1 MNYLKT
7 NMFEH
12 QEKAFNKIKKLKACA
27 LFMDMGTGKTRTM
40 LEYIQLKLNQG
51 KINKVFWICPCSTK
65 KNLREDIFKHSIF
78 SSNYVEKIKDELIVI
93 IGTET
98 ISQSNKF
105 YIKTKN
111 LIEKYPHSLLIID
124 ESHMIKNH
132 RAIRTRRILDLGQK
146 TAYRAIL
153 TGTPVTQGIWD
164 LFTQFYFLHPKIL
177 GYNSFYAFA
186 ANHLEYSEKYPGQ
199 IINTHNTDYITKKIN
214 PYIYQVT
221 KKECLDLPPKTYT
234 NRYFDFDNE
243 QYEIYQ
249 TIKNYY
255 VSQINYDNFNG
266 ECILNMINALYR
278 VASGYID
285 IELNPPIYH
294 EREIITHLQ
303 YKGYER
309 AIETITQLSNI
320 PSNSKCIIWHR
331 YNSDL
336 KLLSEKLNENDIKYV
351 CVNGE
356 VSQSQRELNI
366 NDFKTSSDINVLVA
380 NINIGNVGLNLQEA
394 NYMIYYNSTFEYA
407 KRKQSEDRI
416 YRIGQNK
423 NCHIIDILSNS
434 GIDDMVENNICN
446 KTNLIRDI
454 RNKIN
459 EIKDDK
465 EKIEEFKQ
473 KILDEY

>member
-27 LFMDMGTGKTRTM
+27 LFMDMGTGKTRTI

-51 KINKVFWICPCSTK
+51 KINRVFWICPCSTK
-65 KNLREDIFKHSIF
+65 RNLKEDIEKHSIF
-78 SSNYVEKIKDELIVI
+78 FSAYIENIENEFICI

-98 ISQSNKF
+98 ISQSTKIYLKLNKL
-105 YIKTKN
+105 IKKFP
-111 LIEKYPHSLLIID
+111 YSLMVVD

-132 RAIRTRRILDLGQK
+132 KAVRTERILELSKNVD
-146 TAYRAIL
+146 YRAIL

-177 GYNSFYAFA
+177 GYNSFYSFA
-186 ANHLEYSEKYPGQ
+186 ANHLEYSDKYPGQ
-199 IINTHNTDYITKKIN
+199 IVNTHNTDYITKKIN

-221 KKECLDLPPKTYT
+221 KKECLDLPPKTYA
-234 NRYFDFDNE
+234 NRYFDFDSK

-255 VSQINYDNFNG
+255 VNQISYDNFNG

-285 IELNPPIYH
+285 IELDQPIYH
-294 EREIITHLQ
+294 GRDIITHLQ

-309 AIETITQLSNI
+309 VIETITQLSNI

-336 KLLSEKLNENDIKYV
+336 ELLSEKLNENDIKYV
-351 CVNGE
+351 CINGK
-356 VSQSQRELNI
+356 VSQNQRELNI

-434 GIDDMVENNICN
+434 GIDDMMEDNLYH
-446 KTNLIRDI
+446 KTNLIRSI
-454 RNKIN
+454 REKIN

-465 EKIEEFKQ
+465 EKIKEFKQ
-473 KILDEY
+473 RILDEL

>member
-12 QEKAFNKIKKLKACA
+12 QEKAFNKIKKLKASA

-65 KNLREDIFKHSIF
+65 RNLKEDIEKHSIF
-78 SSNYVEKIKDELIVI
+78 SFEYIENIQNEFICI

-98 ISQSNKF
+98 ISQSTKLYLKLNK
-105 YIKTKN
+105 I
-111 LIEKYPHSLLIID
+111 IEQFPHSLIVVD

-132 RAIRTRRILDLGQK
+132 YAVRTNRILHLGGK
-146 TAYRAIL
+146 VEYRSIL

-177 GYNSFYAFA
+177 GYNSFYSFA
-186 ANHLEYSEKYPGQ
+186 ANHLEYSAKYPGQ
-199 IINTHNTDYITKKIN
+199 IVNTHNTDYITKKLN

-221 KKECLDLPPKTYT
+221 KKECLDLPPKTYS
-234 NRYFDFDNE
+234 NRYFYFDDK
-243 QYEIYQ
+243 QYEVYQ

-255 VSQINYDNFNG
+255 VNMIDYEEFNG
-266 ECILNMINALYR
+266 EYILNMINSLYR
-278 VASGYID
+278 VASGYISLD
-285 IELNPPIYH
+285 LNPPIYDNDK
-294 EREIITHLQ
+294 IIKHIE

-309 AIETITQLSNI
+309 AIEAVIQLSNT
-320 PSNSKCIIWHR
+320 PKDAKCIVWHKF
-331 YNSDL
+331 NSDL
-336 KLLSEKLNENDIKYV
+336 ELLEEILIENNIKYT
-351 CVNGE
+351 CVNGNI
-356 VSQSQRELNI
+356 SQKQRDINV
-366 NDFKTSSDINVLVA
+366 NDFKTSNNVNILIA
-380 NINIGNVGLNLQEA
+380 NINIGNMGLNLQEA

-423 NCHIIDILSNS
+423 NCHIIDILSSS
-434 GIDDMVENNICN
+434 GIDDMVEENIYN

-465 EKIEEFKQ
+465 DKIKEFKQ
-473 KILDEY
+473 KILDEL